1 VQIKGIIHYYFIL
14 APCSFL
20 LYFVRYVT
28 SFSIFVWKLEV
39 CYISSDNLYRMNN
52 ECADCACV
60 LRSSA
65 SMKDCQLAML
75 SGNHA
80 VVKFRKGDAI
90 IKQGVFST
98 NVIFLRKG
106 MARIHITGPSREQ
119 IVKLVKAPTYLG
131 LPTTFGDKINQ
142 YSVTAVLDS
151 EICFIDLEVFKK
163 LLEEN
168 REFSSYILMELCK
181 SELEAYRRCA
191 SRTQKQIKGN
201 LADVLLE
208 FSENL
213 FEAEQFTLPLS
224 QSEIGNWVDAGR
236 ESINRALS
244 EFIQD
249 GIIQMEGRQVRIIDK
264 KMLKMIS
271 QNG

>member
-1 VQIKGIIHYYFIL
+1 MK
-14 APCSFL
+14 
-20 LYFVRYVT
+20 
-28 SFSIFVWKLEV
+28 
-39 CYISSDNLYRMNN
+39 N
-52 ECADCACV
+52 ECADCVCV
-60 LRSSA
+60 LRSSVN
-65 SMKDCQLAML
+65 MKDCQLEML
-75 SGNHA
+75 GGNHA
-80 VVKFRKGDAI
+80 VVKFKKGDSI

-106 MARIHITGPSREQ
+106 MAKIHISGPSRDQ
-119 IVKLVKAPTYLG
+119 IVKLIKAPTYLG

-151 EICFIDLEVFKK
+151 EVCFIDLEVFKR
-163 LLEEN
+163 LLGEN
-168 REFSSYILMELCK
+168 KDFGSYILMELCK

-191 SRTQKQIKGN
+191 SRTQKQMRGN

-208 FSENL
+208 FSEKL
-213 FEAEQFTLPLS
+213 FEADEFTLPLS
-224 QSEIGNWVDAGR
+224 QSDIGNWVDAGR
-236 ESINRALS
+236 ESINRTLS

-249 GIIQMEGRQVRIIDK
+249 GIIQMQGRQIKIIDK

>member
-1 VQIKGIIHYYFIL
+1 
-14 APCSFL
+14 
-20 LYFVRYVT
+20 
-28 SFSIFVWKLEV
+28 
-39 CYISSDNLYRMNN
+39 
-52 ECADCACV
+52 
-60 LRSSA
+60 
-65 SMKDCQLAML
+65 MKDCQIEML
-75 SGNHA
+75 DGHHA
-80 VVKFRKGDAI
+80 VVKFKKGDSI

-98 NVIFLRKG
+98 NVIYLRKG
-106 MARIHITGPSREQ
+106 MAKIHIAGPSREQ
-119 IVKLVKAPTYLG
+119 IVRLVKAPTYLG

-151 EICFIDLEVFKK
+151 EVCFIDLEVFKN
-163 LLEEN
+163 LLGEN
-168 REFSSYILMELCK
+168 KEFSSYILMELCK

-191 SRTQKQIKGN
+191 NRTQKQMRGN

-213 FEAEQFTLPLS
+213 FEADQFTLPLS
-224 QSEIGNWVDAGR
+224 QSDIGNWVDAGR

-244 EFIQD
+244 EFLQD
-249 GIIQMEGRQVRIIDK
+249 GIIQMQGRQMKITDK

>member
-1 VQIKGIIHYYFIL
+1 M
-14 APCSFL
+14 
-20 LYFVRYVT
+20 R
-28 SFSIFVWKLEV
+28 
-39 CYISSDNLYRMNN
+39 N
-52 ECADCACV
+52 ECIDCECV
-60 LRSSA
+60 LRSSVEL
-65 SMKDCQLAML
+65 KDCQIEML
-75 SGNHA
+75 GGHHA
-80 VVKFRKGDAI
+80 VVKFRKGDSI

-106 MARIHITGPSREQ
+106 MAKVHISGPSREQ
-119 IVKLVKAPTYLG
+119 IVRLVKAPTYLG

-151 EICFIDLEVFKK
+151 EVCFIDLGVFKK
-163 LLEEN
+163 LLGEN

-191 SRTQKQIKGN
+191 SRTQKQMRGN

-213 FEAEQFTLPLS
+213 FETDKFTLPLS
-224 QSEIGNWVDAGR
+224 QADIGNWVDAGR

-249 GIIQMEGRQVRIIDK
+249 GIIEMTGRKVRIIDK
-264 KMLKMIS
+264 KLLKIIS